1 MSAPLFKAQRAV
13 GEELLAAGWH
23 ACSIAVRSEIGSAW
37 VLFDPARLIRVHMRA
52 DLTNVMVEVATTHLP
67 GRPLKPP
74 LWTLTV
80 HHAPIKALIAALQP
94 APSAS
99 EGGTGRDRR
108 AIIGT
113 LAAAGMCPDRSRLA
127 RALSGTTI
135 WHSPGRDTEATW
147 TAPYRA
153 EVGGWQ
159 IVAPTIHL
167 DATPGTPAAVL
178 APMIAA
184 TSHVIGTETRP

>member
-1 MSAPLFKAQRAV
+1 MRTPLFTAQRAV
-13 GEELLAAGWH
+13 GEELLASGWH
-23 ACSIAVRSEIGSAW
+23 ASAIAVPSEIGSAW

-52 DLTNVMVEVATTHLP
+52 DLTNVMVEVTTTYLP

-80 HHAPIKALIAALQP
+80 HHATIKALITALRAAP
-94 APSAS
+94 GAS

-108 AIIGT
+108 VIIDA
-113 LAAAGMCPDRSRLA
+113 LAAAGMLPDRSRLA

-135 WHSPGRDTEATW
+135 WHNPGRGTEATW

-153 EVGGWQ
+153 EVGGWR
-159 IVAPTIHL
+159 IVAPTVHL

-184 TSHVIGTETRP
+184 TSQIIGTEERP